1 MEETTKNIHTFDKDP
16 FENIWKY
23 VVEEIN
29 PYISLVVDRHVPYN
43 TQNTLWRMFFIVSS
57 EYETNGGDISE
68 IIKRIDKELKISTDY
83 VSDNNETFRYGYRIY
98 EPMEYKIFKK
108 NVKEA
113 GYKFPPPHSETFLPH
128 LNPVSKIIVTE
139 LVAILKEKRKDIK

>member
-1 MEETTKNIHTFDKDP
+1 
-16 FENIWKY
+16 
-23 VVEEIN
+23 
-29 PYISLVVDRHVPYN
+29 
-43 TQNTLWRMFFIVSS
+43 MFFIVSS

-139 LVAILKEKRKDIK
+139 LVAILKEKRKNIKKFKKKIEIDSLSFFFYKESNKHEFINKQTSYC